1 MTTSVSGLIK
11 IGKTGLNNYEER
23 MRFLESNGY
32 YNVGWL
38 KRFFAIK
45 LEEYD
50 EKESLLHDLFDK
62 YRVANSELFALDY
75 ELVSQLLLA
84 FEWEIIY
91 PKSVDKEKEF
101 DELSEVRKE
110 NNRFSF
116 YKKWLK
122 NGDEINFISDK
133 SIVVK
138 IVGET
143 EVEYGGQNIKLS
155 PLTYKILE
163 QKNKLNSS
171 GAYHGAA
178 YFEYKGKKL
187 TNINNIT
194 E

>member
-1 MTTSVSGLIK
+1 M
-11 IGKTGLNNYEER
+11 
-23 MRFLESNGY
+23 
-32 YNVGWL
+32 
-38 KRFFAIK
+38 
-45 LEEYD
+45 
-50 EKESLLHDLFDK
+50 LHDLFDK

-91 PKSVDKEKEF
+91 PKSTNKEKEF

-143 EVEYGGQNIKLS
+143 EVEYGEQNIKLS

-171 GAYHGAA
+171 GAYHGAS
-178 YFEYKGKKL
+178 YFEYKGTKL